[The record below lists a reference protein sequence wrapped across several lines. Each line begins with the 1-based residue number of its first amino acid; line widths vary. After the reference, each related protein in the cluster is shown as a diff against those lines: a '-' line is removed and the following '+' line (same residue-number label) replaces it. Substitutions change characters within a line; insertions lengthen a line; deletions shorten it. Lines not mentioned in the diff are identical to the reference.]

1 MKVTIIT
8 IRLQPSDI
16 GTQDNP
22 VRVIV
27 SHEKSLVTI
36 TITYHYGITCR
47 EVVFYLYVSLFWSH
61 NI

>member
-27 SHEKSLVTI
+27 PHEKSIVTI
-36 TITYHYGITCR
+36 TITYHDGNICR
-47 EVVFYLYVSLFWSH
+47 EVVFYLYAILSLSH